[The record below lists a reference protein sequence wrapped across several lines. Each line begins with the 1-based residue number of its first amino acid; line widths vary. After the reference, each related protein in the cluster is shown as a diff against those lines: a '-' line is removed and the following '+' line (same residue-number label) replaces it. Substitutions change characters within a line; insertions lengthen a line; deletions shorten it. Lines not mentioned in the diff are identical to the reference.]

1 MGVTPLLH
9 LMSEL
14 ALASLQPNS
23 TPVGRFAERAHS
35 LSEMENLKTAG
46 DDVPKLPYSV
56 SSPLGS
62 WEAELWDT
70 CGKEGVCACLCT
82 IVP

>member
-35 LSEMENLKTAG
+35 LSEVENLKTAG
-46 DDVPKLPYSV
+46 DDVPKLSYSV

-62 WEAELWDT
+62 WAMGHLWQ
-70 CGKEGVCACLCT
+70 GGIVCLPLYYCSLET
-82 IVP
+82 